1 MPMKATHPPLKK
13 PEWLKVRAPG
23 GEAFKSIKGV
33 LAEHK
38 LHTVCEEARCPNIGE
53 CWAGGTATFMLLG
66 DVCTRGCKF
75 CAVTTGNPK
84 MQLDPH
90 EPEKIARTVA
100 DMNLTYIVL
109 TSVDRDD
116 LEDQGARHFAETV
129 LKTKLLSPK
138 ILIETLTPDWRG
150 DMACIDIMA
159 KSKADVLAHNIET
172 VERLQLK
179 VRDPRSSFKQ
189 SLGVLEHYKKAREA
203 LGGTVVTKS
212 SMMLG
217 LGEKDDEVKAT
228 MQALLDVGVSVLT
241 LGQYLQPTSRK
252 LPVEDYV
259 HPDKFSEWAQ
269 IAEQMGF
276 AYCASGPLVRSSY
289 KAGEYY
295 IEKILKG
302 QKSQGSLLG
311 PGVHLHQELTSKGE
325 NHEQQKVSGATI

>member
-1 MPMKATHPPLKK
+1 MEQNSRPAPK

-23 GEAFKSIKGV
+23 GESFKSIKGV

-38 LHTVCEEARCPNIGE
+38 LYTVCEEARCPNIGE

-100 DMNLTYIVL
+100 DMKLTYIVL

-116 LEDQGARHFAETV
+116 LEDQGAKHFAETV
-129 LKTKLLSPK
+129 FKTKLLSPH
-138 ILIETLTPDWRG
+138 LLVETLTPDWRG

-159 KSKADVLAHNIET
+159 KSQADVLAHNIET
-172 VERLQLK
+172 VERLQRR

-189 SLGVLEHYKKAREA
+189 SLSVLEHYKKAREA
-203 LGGTVVTKS
+203 QGGSVVTKS

-217 LGEKDDEVKAT
+217 LGEKDDEVRAT

-241 LGQYLQPTSRK
+241 LGQYLQPSSRK
-252 LPVEDYV
+252 LAVEEYV
-259 HPDKFSEWAQ
+259 HPDKFSHWAQ
-269 IAEQMGF
+269 VAEEMGF

-289 KAGEYY
+289 KAGEYF
-295 IEKILKG
+295 IERILRG
-302 QKSQGSLLG
+302 QKSHGSLLG
-311 PGVHLHQELTSKGE
+311 PGIHLQQSTTSLGE
-325 NHEQQKVSGATI
+325 NDEQKVSGAAV